1 MNARTFN
8 TETIEMPLDKRY
20 RVLVRVGMN
29 LDADFESPRFIVE
42 SSGLVSSDT
51 TYPRE
56 KTIHLSVVPKKTSN
70 NGLNLARAEKK
81 DEFYTQLEDI
91 EKELKHYKPHFKGK
105 TVFCNCDDPEESNF
119 WRYFEMNFESLGLKK
134 LISTHYHE
142 SKSTYKQEMFIDEAG
157 ERRIRK
163 ISLVQNGDFRSQ
175 ESVAI
180 LQESDI
186 CVTNPPFSLFREFIA
201 QLIKMDKKFLVIGS
215 INAVTTKEIFPL
227 IKDKKLWI
235 GESIRSGDRE
245 FRVPD
250 DYPLQAAGYRV
261 DKQGNKYIRVKGVR
275 WFTNMDYQERHKD
288 IALSCNYYDDPSK
301 YPTYENFNAI
311 NVGKVKDI
319 PTDYN
324 GVMGVPI
331 TFLDKYS
338 PDQFEIVMLA
348 NGNTRTNVPLDIL
361 SQVAYHPHPKDKG
374 GVGIIG
380 DRRVYARVL
389 IRKKSS

>member
-1 MNARTFN
+1 MIKLS
-8 TETIEMPLDKRY
+8 EVHY
-20 RVLVRVGMN
+20 MN
-29 LDADFESPRFIVE
+29 LDVAIESPTYKTE
-42 SSGLVSSDT
+42 SSNLVYADT
-51 TYPRE
+51 TYPLD
-56 KTIHLSVVPKKTSN
+56 KSIQLSVVPKKTSN
-70 NGLNLARAEKK
+70 NSLNLARAEKK

-91 EKELKHYKPHFKGK
+91 EKELIHYKSHFKDK

-119 WRYFEMNFESLGLKK
+119 WRYFEMNFERLGLKK

-142 SKSTYKQEMFIDEAG
+142 SKSTYKQEMFVDETG

-175 ESVAI
+175 ESVAM

-201 QLIKMDKKFLVIGS
+201 QLVDMDKKFLVIGS

-235 GESIRSGDRE
+235 GQSIRSGDRE

-261 DKQGNKYIRVKGVR
+261 DKQGKKYIRVKGVR
-275 WFTNMDYQERHKD
+275 WFTNMDYKERHID
-288 IALSCNYYDDPSK
+288 IALYCKYHDDPSK

-319 PTDYN
+319 PIDYF

-348 NGNTRTNVPLDIL
+348 NGNARTNVPLDIL
-361 SQVAYHPHPKDKG
+361 NQVSYRKHPKDKG
-374 GVGIIG
+374 GVGIING
-380 DRRVYARVL
+380 ERVYARIL
-389 IRKKSS
+389 IRRKSS

>member
-1 MNARTFN
+1 MINLN
-8 TETIEMPLDKRY
+8 EVHY
-20 RVLVRVGMN
+20 MN
-29 LDADFESPRFIVE
+29 LDVAIESPAYRIE
-42 SSGLVSSDT
+42 PSNLVYSDT
-51 TYPRE
+51 TYPID
-56 KTIHLSVVPKKTSN
+56 KSIQLNVVPKKTTNSS
-70 NGLNLARAEKK
+70 LNLARAEKK
-81 DEFYTQLEDI
+81 DEFYTQLQDI
-91 EKELKHYKPHFKGK
+91 EKELIHYKSHFKGK

-163 ISLVQNGDFRSQ
+163 INLVQNGDFRSQ

-201 QLIKMDKKFLVIGS
+201 QLVEMDKNFLVIGS
-215 INAVTTKEIFPL
+215 INALTTKEIFPL
-227 IKDKKLWI
+227 IKDKRLWI
-235 GESIRSGDRE
+235 GQSIRSGDRE

-275 WFTNMDYQERHKD
+275 WFTNMDYEERHRD
-288 IALSCNYYDDPSK
+288 IALYCKYHDDPSK

-319 PTDYN
+319 PIDYY

-348 NGNTRTNVPLDIL
+348 NGNARTNVPLDIL
-361 SQVAYHPHPKDKG
+361 NQVSYRQHPKDKG
-374 GVGIIG
+374 GVGIING
-380 DRRVYARVL
+380 ERVYARIL
-389 IRKKSS
+389 IRRKSS